1 MGEKES
7 ATEYYN
13 RARRIL
19 AEMQM
24 AGAEYSTSSYI
35 THVFKGLSRSYNL
48 MKRMTMVP
56 STRKSFDE
64 DFFTSYILQDEAMQ
78 EAEQPI
84 ELLPEASYTALIKL
98 NHQQEQRRKTG
109 GGGSGGGRSTKDCPD
124 RYDSDEDDNKGG
136 RGRSTSRR
144 PRRDEKPRKEKRT
157 STKDVLNSSGKGR
170 GDREA
175 LCSMVGVLEPTFSL
189 APEAGEDFQVVAAAV
204 HANPLAVLLDSG
216 CSHHLIGTNAVFVD
230 MAPSDSGKYVHG
242 FNGALQPVKGRG
254 TIALQGEAG
263 KWVLVP
269 DVLYVPGIQANL
281 LSAGRLKE
289 SGVQLQGDDDQM
301 LLVAVTEEALGRAR
315 YTGRVLCTNLCP
327 CSSRSPST
335 EVVALRTI
343 VLATKSI
350 PDQLHAR
357 LAHVGVDM
365 IKSSAKHE
373 VAIGL
378 DIKPLT
384 EAEPLSV
391 SCVGGKLVRHTFLD
405 KGSDAE

>member
-1 MGEKES
+1 MTHIRMGEKES

-109 GGGSGGGRSTKDCPD
+109 GGGSG
-124 RYDSDEDDNKGG
+124 
-136 RGRSTSRR
+136 
-144 PRRDEKPRKEKRT
+144 
-157 STKDVLNSSGKGR
+157 
-170 GDREA
+170 
-175 LCSMVGVLEPTFSL
+175 EPTFSL